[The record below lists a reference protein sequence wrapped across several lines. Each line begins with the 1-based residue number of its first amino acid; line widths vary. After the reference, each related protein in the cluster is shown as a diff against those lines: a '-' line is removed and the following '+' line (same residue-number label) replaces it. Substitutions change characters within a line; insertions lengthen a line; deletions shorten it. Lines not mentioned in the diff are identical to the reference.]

1 MERND
6 YEIPFKK
13 RSPSF
18 SSITIW
24 DRPSDLKTHIEQ
36 LDARKKEYSIEKRKG
51 LIRVWS
57 ESRSG
62 KW

>member
-6 YEIPFKK
+6 YELPFDK
-13 RSPSF
+13 RLPSF

-24 DRPSDLKTHIEQ
+24 ERPSGLETHIKQ
-36 LDARKKEYSIEKRKG
+36 LNARKKEYSIEKRKG

-57 ESRSG
+57 ETRAG